1 MSELKMTVMTKTILS
16 LLIIGLLVGCRP
28 KATPYDPLKVDPE
41 NLIDDRILEIAVLNW
56 LDENHKNFAHPLTLD
71 DLDMVDQLEMFP
83 ELWVLGIGLVHLSE
97 KSLKE
102 LPKLK
107 NLQILNI
114 QGFGHRDPLKITD
127 SGAKEIAKLQQLM
140 HLELYGVDITDEGF
154 KELSNLPRLEELI
167 LNDTKITDTGL
178 QSLAA
183 LKNLKRLEIQL
194 NQDRGDPQP
203 LSLTK
208 VVVEELQK
216 ALPKCYIFTEAF
228 GNGLSYRTPY
238 NTTK

>member
-1 MSELKMTVMTKTILS
+1 MSELKITVMTKTILS

-41 NLIDDRILEIAVLNW
+41 NLIDDRLLELEVLNS
-56 LDENHKNFAHPLTLD
+56 LESYHKTFKGKLTLD
-71 DLDMVDQLEMFP
+71 DLDMVNQLEMFP
-83 ELWVLGIGLVHLSE
+83 PLYIRGMAPVFFSE

-107 NLQILNI
+107 NLQSLNI
-114 QGFGHRDPLKITD
+114 SLIKITD

-216 ALPKCYIFTEAF
+216 ALPKCYISTEAF

-238 NTTK
+238 NTTKWFRI

>member
-1 MSELKMTVMTKTILS
+1 MGELKMADMTKTILS

-28 KATPYDPLKVDPE
+28 KATPYDSLKVDPE
-41 NLIDDRILEIAVLNW
+41 NLIDDVYLEVEVLES
-56 LDENHKNFAHPLTLD
+56 LDSYHKSFKGKLTLD
-71 DLDMVDQLEMFP
+71 DLDMVNQLEIFSHGP
-83 ELWVLGIGLVHLSE
+83 FLHGTGQVFFSE

-107 NLQILNI
+107 NLQSLNI
-114 QGFGHRDPLKITD
+114 GRIKITD
-127 SGAKEIAKLQQLM
+127 SGTKEIAKLQQLM

-154 KELSNLPRLEELI
+154 KELSNLPRLESLI

-194 NQDRGDPQP
+194 NQNRGDPQP